1 MDDSLISRAVAI
13 AEVEEYLQGLDS
25 CISEPDIKLDGYKN
39 GLQVAINEL
48 KGLPA
53 VDAVPVVRCKDC
65 KHWHEDIDATTK
77 WLMCHEIVTD
87 RNWFCADGER
97 RDEE

>member
-1 MDDSLISRAVAI
+1 MDDLISRAA
-13 AEVEEYLQGLDS
+13 ALNSLLMSKNYRDAHDS
-25 CISEPDIKLDGYKN
+25 LE
-39 GLQVAINEL
+39 Q
-48 KGLPA
+48 LPA

-97 RDEE
+97 RDSE